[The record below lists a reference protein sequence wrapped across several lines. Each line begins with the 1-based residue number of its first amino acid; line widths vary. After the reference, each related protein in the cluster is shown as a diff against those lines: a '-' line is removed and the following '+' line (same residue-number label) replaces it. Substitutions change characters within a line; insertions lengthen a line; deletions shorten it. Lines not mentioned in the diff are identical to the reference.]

1 MSDVSSRQEIRA
13 AGGVL
18 WRHADEEG
26 AEPLIALIHRPHYD
40 DWTLPKGKVDPG
52 EIPPVAAVR
61 EIAEE
66 TGSRAELGPFLATV
80 HYPAKGAPKRV
91 DYWAAWAATAPEFV
105 PNDEVDL
112 LEWVPVGEARDR
124 LSHDL
129 DREVLDVFRAI
140 RLDVETLVVVR
151 HASAGTR
158 DEADPEADERRPL
171 DELGLAQAE
180 GLAHLG
186 GAFGVSR
193 LHAADKLRCRQTL
206 DPLAQLLEVETVS
219 EPSLTEEPF
228 AENPNAALD
237 RLREL
242 AQIGHTTMVCSQ
254 GDVIPPLVAEWC
266 GDPELAAKIDVAK
279 ASAWVISVGATPN
292 GPKPVAAQF
301 IASPLADSTWDD
313 EIPHFTW

>member
-18 WRHADEEG
+18 WRREEG
-26 AEPLIALIHRPHYD
+26 EAEPRVALIHRPHYD

-66 TGSRAELGPFLATV
+66 TGARAELGPFLGTV
-80 HYPAKGAPKRV
+80 HYPAKGSSKRV
-91 DYWAAWAATAPEFV
+91 DYWSAWAASAPEFV

-112 LEWVPVGEARDR
+112 LEWVSVDEANDR

-129 DREVLDVFRAI
+129 DRDVLAAFRAT
-140 RLDVETLVVVR
+140 RLDVDTLIVVR
-151 HASAGTR
+151 HASAGVR
-158 DEADPEADERRPL
+158 DNDDPAADARRPL

-206 DPLAQLLEVETVS
+206 AALAQLLEVETVS
-219 EPSLTEEPF
+219 EPSLTEEPY
-228 AENPNAALD
+228 AENPRAALD

-242 AQIGHTTMVCSQ
+242 AQTGHTTMVCSQ
-254 GDVIPPLVAEWC
+254 GGVVPRLVAEWC
-266 GDPELAAKIDVAK
+266 GKAELSTQIDVVK
-279 ASAWVISVGATPN
+279 ASAWVLSVGRTPN
-292 GPKPVAAQF
+292 GPRPLAAQF
-301 IASPLADSTWDD
+301 IASPLADESWDGD
-313 EIPHFTW
+313 IPHFAL

>member
-18 WRHADEEG
+18 WRHADEG
-26 AEPLIALIHRPHYD
+26 AEPLVALIHRPHYD

-66 TGSRAELGPFLATV
+66 TGARAELGPFLATV
-80 HYPAKGAPKRV
+80 HYPAQGSSKRV
-91 DYWAAWAATAPEFV
+91 DYWAAWAASAPEFV

-112 LEWVPVGEARDR
+112 LEWVTVDEAHKR

-129 DREVLDVFRAI
+129 DREVLDAFRAV
-140 RLDVETLVVVR
+140 RLDVETLIVVR

-158 DEADPEADERRPL
+158 DTADLEADQRRPL

-193 LHAADKLRCRQTL
+193 LHASDKLRCRQTL
-206 DPLAQLLEVETVS
+206 DPLAQLLEVEAVA

-228 AENPNAALD
+228 AENPKAGLD

-242 AQIGHTTMVCSQ
+242 AQVGHTTMVCSQ
-254 GDVIPPLVAEWC
+254 GGVIPQLVAEWC
-266 GDPELAAKIDVAK
+266 ETPEFATAIDVAK
-279 ASAWVISVGATPN
+279 ASAWVLSVGKTPS
-292 GPKPVAAQF
+292 GPKPLAAQF
-301 IASPLADSTWDD
+301 IASPLADETWEGD
-313 EIPHFTW
+313 IPHFSW